1 MRDAER
7 SEEVLCSQIDDGV
20 RMHLYL
26 STTVVVRF
34 DAIREGA
41 TATAESLVIWYMEK
55 RGDGAQPRCHGCQVR
70 GQECRW
76 GLKVT
81 FHPSRSLEL
90 SSKHCAALL
99 AIERKRGQPDKQADS
114 IQIVNDTDQIVH
126 EYQDC
131 SATAFLE
138 SERTRAAA
146 PRSEDTIAEY
156 ANSRWNPTISTV
168 WDLNFPMNSSVA
180 SQTQAFADS
189 GGVAF
194 PSSTWNDRTYQ
205 ENASSSSTST
215 CSTLPHR
222 AVTGVVPLE
231 TDTVPVSQAEQSRL
245 LSAYLQETGAWCEA
259 TDSSRHFTVSYV
271 HKLIENQPFAGAAM
285 ALASR
290 QLDALR
296 NDKHVS
302 AAFVLKEQTLVPTD
316 DWIDDCN
323 AWSIA
328 ATLNTDAYCNLATL
342 IFAKITNMIA
352 KYHNNCQSDVQELWS
367 ELQDWRQYRPTQV
380 LPLIRTE
387 AHQRSPFPIV
397 VHTDSSSVCGNTF
410 YHAGAILLL
419 QTKHVCCDEAET
431 GADVHN
437 TIWHAREL
445 CGISTTNA
453 SHSSW
458 VNQVQLLYIAGQAFG
473 CGSGMQQNV
482 SRLPDESDGADVCY
496 AAEKLAILKHLAK
509 IERETGWKTSNR
521 AADLRRLWELE

>member
-296 NDKHVS
+296 NDKR
-302 AAFVLKEQTLVPTD
+302 QT
-316 DWIDDCN
+316 
-323 AWSIA
+323 
-328 ATLNTDAYCNLATL
+328 TLSLYQHA
-342 IFAKITNMIA
+342 
-352 KYHNNCQSDVQELWS
+352 SDVQELWS

>member
-1 MRDAER
+1 
-7 SEEVLCSQIDDGV
+7 
-20 RMHLYL
+20 
-26 STTVVVRF
+26 
-34 DAIREGA
+34 
-41 TATAESLVIWYMEK
+41 
-55 RGDGAQPRCHGCQVR
+55 
-70 GQECRW
+70 
-76 GLKVT
+76 VT

-90 SSKHCAALL
+90 SSEHCAVLL

-222 AVTGVVPLE
+222 AVTGLVPLE

-296 NDKHVS
+296 NDKR
-302 AAFVLKEQTLVPTD
+302 QTTLSLYQHAVQSLLHYEPSQ
-316 DWIDDCN
+316 CGQ
-323 AWSIA
+323 
-328 ATLNTDAYCNLATL
+328 ATLAT
-342 IFAKITNMIA
+342 
-352 KYHNNCQSDVQELWS
+352 C
-367 ELQDWRQYRPTQV
+367 
-380 LPLIRTE
+380 
-387 AHQRSPFPIV
+387 
-397 VHTDSSSVCGNTF
+397 
-410 YHAGAILLL
+410 ILLS
-419 QTKHVCCDEAET
+419 VYEMM
-431 GADVHN
+431 
-437 TIWHAREL
+437 
-445 CGISTTNA
+445 A
-453 SHSSW
+453 S
-458 VNQVQLLYIAGQAFG
+458 
-473 CGSGMQQNV
+473 NV
-482 SRLPDESDGADVCY
+482 SDGRRHLQGCVFNLTNKGWNGSSPGLVNACFW
-496 AAEKLAILKHLAK
+496 AFARIGIL
-509 IERETGWKTSNR
+509 
-521 AADLRRLWELE
+521 

>member
-296 NDKHVS
+296 NDKR
-302 AAFVLKEQTLVPTD
+302 QTTLSLYQHAVQSLLHYEPSQ
-316 DWIDDCN
+316 CGQ
-323 AWSIA
+323 
-328 ATLNTDAYCNLATL
+328 ATLATCIL
-342 IFAKITNMIA
+342 LSVYEMMASN
-352 KYHNNCQSDVQELWS
+352 SDVQELWS